1 MKAIT
6 TSIESACFGRLIAVL
21 AMAATAGTGGCSPA
35 EVELGQAAYADLA
48 LPRSCQA
55 GLRPGA
61 PGATD
66 LRQTP
71 NGIRFSVR
79 TPSNYDPTLGH
90 PLLVVYPPAGRSRFA
105 SEAFTG
111 LTREATARGFIIA
124 YSDHRPLRL
133 AILDRLGEVPA
144 AVASEW
150 CLDSRHVYLAGH
162 SDGGTTSEA
171 LVFLGKT
178 SVPVAGFVASAA
190 GLREEDLRAY
200 TCPAPRATMIIHSAD
215 DRLFPPPAYGRNA
228 AQWWAS
234 CNHCK
239 GKTVPGPSG
248 CVDYEQ
254 CASGARTRFCEV
266 RGSHATWPAMNRE
279 LLDFLLASSYR
290 SRQNARDRAP

>member
-6 TSIESACFGRLIAVL
+6 TIIEGVRVGLLIAVL
-21 AMAATAGTGGCSPA
+21 AIAAAAGVGSCSPA

-55 GLRPGA
+55 GIRPGA

-71 NGIRFSVR
+71 SGILFSVR
-79 TPSNYDPTLGH
+79 TPTNYDPTLGH
-90 PLLVVYPPAGRSRFA
+90 PLLVIYPPAGRNRFA
-105 SEAFTG
+105 SEAFAG

-124 YSDHRPLRL
+124 YSDHRPLTL
-133 AILDRLGEVPA
+133 AIFDRLGEVPA

-150 CLDSRHVYLAGH
+150 CLNNRRVYMAGH
-162 SDGGTTSEA
+162 SDGGTTTEA
-171 LVFLGKT
+171 LAFLGKAG
-178 SVPVAGFVASAA
+178 VPVAGFVASAA

-200 TCPAPRATMIIHSAD
+200 ACPAPRAVMIIHSAE

-228 AQWWAS
+228 ARWWAS

-239 GKTVPGPSG
+239 GEAVPGPSG
-248 CVDYEQ
+248 CVDYER

-266 RGSHATWPAMNRE
+266 RGSHATWPAMNRQ
-279 LLDFLLASSYR
+279 LLDFLAGL
-290 SRQNARDRAP
+290 